1 MDASRRCYLFMELLG
16 DYCRDDLEKISEGNV
31 EVLAFMIAGAIC
43 YAEKYTGFECR
54 EEFQLELISTVF
66 VALQELHEYPS
77 KPDGTV
83 LLGDYPS
90 AWINT
95 MATIAVLH
103 YREIAE
109 PGLGGNQTPCT
120 VSAIKTSTNI
130 SVSPDLCGIPRISKM
145 ISKIR
150 KIPKIMM
157 SLLRIST
164 ISKD

>member
-1 MDASRRCYLFMELLG
+1 MSISPRCNEYASNLMG
-16 DYCRDDLEKISEGNV
+16 DHEAALDSISVGNYDV
-31 EVLAFMIAGAIC
+31 IAFMLAGSIC
-43 YAEKYTGFECR
+43 YAEKLIERECPDDL
-54 EEFQLELISTVF
+54 QADLLDLTVKI
-66 VALQELHEYPS
+66 LCEHSSNQ
-77 KPDGTV
+77 
-83 LLGDYPS
+83 S
-90 AWINT
+90 AVIYNQPQT
-95 MATIAVLH
+95 LTYMLATIAILR
-103 YREIAE
+103 YRECVDE
-109 PGLGGNQTPCT
+109 QLGGNQTPCT